1 MENTGYNKYAPI
13 VLFVY
18 NRPKHILQTINSLLY
33 NEYVEDSDL
42 IVYSDGPKDFKD
54 LDLVEQTRAYIKS
67 VSGFKSVKL
76 IERADNWGLAN
87 NIIDGVT
94 SIVNQY
100 GKVIVLEDDLVV
112 SPYFLKYMNEAL
124 DFYEKEES
132 VVCIHGYVY
141 PVKRKLPETFFIKGA
156 DCWGWAT
163 WKRGWDLFCPD
174 GKRLL
179 NEIEKRKLKKEFD
192 FDNSYPYFRM
202 LKQQIEGKNNS
213 WAIRWYASAFLQN
226 KFTLYPGRSLVNQIG
241 VDGSGTHCGVNE
253 MFNISLT
260 NSPIELSE
268 AVIQES
274 KQGRNAFIYYFRYVM
289 FYYKVKARLKRIF
302 KIS

>member
-1 MENTGYNKYAPI
+1 MFAPI
-13 VLFVY
+13 ILFVY
-18 NRPKHILQTINSLLY
+18 NRLTHTSRVVKALLA
-33 NEYVEDSDL
+33 NEQASSSDL
-42 IVYSDGPKDFKD
+42 FIYSDAPKT
-54 LDLVEQTRAYIKS
+54 EQTKKDVEEIRSYLRDIR
-67 VSGFKSVKL
+67 GFKSITIV
-76 IERADNWGLAN
+76 ERETNLGLAK

-94 SIVNQY
+94 SVLNKY
-100 GKVIVLEDDLVV
+100 GKAIILEDDLLV
-112 SPYFLKYMNEAL
+112 SPYFLTYMNKAL
-124 DFYEKEES
+124 DIYEKEEQVIS
-132 VVCIHGYVY
+132 IHGYVY
-141 PVKRKLPETFFIKGA
+141 PVKKSLPETFFIKGA

-174 GKRLL
+174 GKKLL
-179 NEIEKRKLKKEFD
+179 NEIEKRNLQKEFD

-202 LKQQIEGKNNS
+202 LKRQIEGKNNS

-253 MFNISLT
+253 MFNVSLAD
-260 NSPIELSE
+260 SPIELSE
-268 AVIQES
+268 TVIQES

-289 FYYKVKARLKRIF
+289 FYYKVKARLKRLF

>member
-1 MENTGYNKYAPI
+1 MRAPI

-18 NRPKHILQTINSLLY
+18 NRPMHTSLVVEALLKNSLAS
-33 NEYVEDSDL
+33 ESDL
-42 IVYSDGPKDFKD
+42 FIFSDAPKNETVKKE
-54 LDLVEQTRAYIKS
+54 VENVRLYLAKIT
-67 VSGFKSVKL
+67 GFKSVTIL
-76 IERADNWGLAN
+76 ERTENWGLAN

-94 SIVNQY
+94 SVVKQY
-100 GKVIVLEDDLVV
+100 GRVIVLEDDLVV

-124 DFYEKEES
+124 DFYEKEEQ
-132 VVCIHGYVY
+132 VVSIHGYVY
-141 PVKRKLPETFFIKGA
+141 PVKRPLPETFFIKGA

-174 GKRLL
+174 GKYLL
-179 NEIEKRKLKKEFD
+179 EEIDKQHLKMKFD
-192 FDNSYPYFRM
+192 FDNSYPYYKM
-202 LKQQIEGKNNS
+202 LKQLIEGKNNS

-253 MFNISLT
+253 MFNVSLAD
-260 NSPIELSE
+260 SPIELSE
-268 AVIQES
+268 TMIQES

-289 FYYKVKARLKRIF
+289 FYYKVKARLKRLF

>member
-1 MENTGYNKYAPI
+1 MILAPI
-13 VLFVY
+13 VLFTY
-18 NRPKHILQTINSLLY
+18 NRSNHTQQVINSLLK
-33 NEYVEDSDL
+33 NKCAKESDL
-42 IVYSDGPKDFKD
+42 FIYSDG
-54 LDLVEQTRAYIKS
+54 IKNRNVAHEILS
-67 VSGFKSVKL
+67 VREYLRTISGFKSINI
-76 IERADNWGLAN
+76 IERKENWGLAK

-112 SPYFLKYMNEAL
+112 SRYFLKYMNEAL
-124 DFYEKEES
+124 DFYEKEEQ

-141 PVKRKLPETFFIKGA
+141 PVKQKLPETFFIKGA

-179 NEIEKRKLKKEFD
+179 NEIEKRNLQKEFD

-202 LKQQIEGKNNS
+202 LKRQIEGKNNS

-253 MFNISLT
+253 MFNVSLAD
-260 NSPIELSE
+260 SPIELSE
-268 AVIQES
+268 TVIQES

-289 FYYKVKARLKRIF
+289 FYYKVKARLKRLF

>member
-1 MENTGYNKYAPI
+1 MELSPI
-13 VLFVY
+13 LLFTY
-18 NRPKHILQTINSLLY
+18 NRLSHTRMVIAALLQ
-33 NEYVEDSDL
+33 NEYASASDL
-42 IVYSDGPKDFKD
+42 IVYSDGGKEEKTIRE
-54 LDLVEQTRAYIKS
+54 VESVRCYLKS
-67 VSGFKSVKL
+67 ITGFKSVT
-76 IERADNWGLAN
+76 IFERPQNWGLAN

-124 DFYEKEES
+124 DFYEKEEQ

-141 PVKRKLPETFFIKGA
+141 PVKQKLPEAFFIKGA

-174 GKRLL
+174 GKKLL
-179 NEIEKRKLKKEFD
+179 NEIEKRNMQKEFD

-202 LKQQIEGKNNS
+202 LKRQIEGKNNS

-253 MFNISLT
+253 MFNVSLAD
-260 NSPIELSE
+260 SPIELSE
-268 AVIQES
+268 TVIQES

-289 FYYKVKARLKRIF
+289 FYYKVKARLKRLF

>member
-1 MENTGYNKYAPI
+1 MILAPI
-13 VLFVY
+13 VLFTY
-18 NRPKHILQTINSLLY
+18 NRSNHTQQLINSLLK
-33 NEYVEDSDL
+33 NKCAKESDL
-42 IVYSDGPKDFKD
+42 FIYSDG
-54 LDLVEQTRAYIKS
+54 IKNSNVTYEVLS
-67 VSGFKSVKL
+67 VREYLRTVTGFKSINI
-76 IERADNWGLAN
+76 IERKENWGLAK

-94 SIVNQY
+94 SIVHQY

-124 DFYEKEES
+124 DFYEKEEQ
-132 VVCIHGYVY
+132 VICIHGYVY

-163 WKRGWDLFCPD
+163 WKRGWDLFCSD
-174 GKRLL
+174 GKKLL
-179 NEIEKRKLKKEFD
+179 NEIEKRNLKKEFD

-226 KFTLYPGRSLVNQIG
+226 KFTLYPGQSLVNQIG

-253 MFNISLT
+253 MFNVSLAE
-260 NSPIELSE
+260 SPIELLE
-268 AVIQES
+268 TEIQES
-274 KQGRNAFIYYFRYVM
+274 EQGRKAFIYYFRYVM
-289 FYYKVKARLKRIF
+289 FYYKVKARLKHLL